1 MPFESDEEFWDAL
14 DRGDESALKYKGP
27 ITDLTHLAEEPAPE
41 NDDTDE
47 ICSELQPAAAQS
59 PA

>member
-14 DRGDESALKYKGP
+14 DRGYESALKYKGP
-27 ITDLTHLAEEPAPE
+27 IIDLTHLAEEPAPE
-41 NDDTDE
+41 NDDTNE
-47 ICSELQPAAAQS
+47 ICSEPEPAAAQS